1 MRLTK
6 TSLVVPLAG
15 ALVALG
21 LAPPGLMAGEKAAA
35 EKPASAAAQ
44 KPAAAKEAD
53 SLVTIG
59 GLRVAVD
66 PKTGELRSL
75 TPAEARKLQD
85 QMRKLFPERVVDAP
99 TVRPDGSLSAVVAP
113 NTLRF
118 SVVRVGADGRL
129 DTECAEGPKEALGF
143 LTDGKTSKP
152 EEK

>member
-1 MRLTK
+1 MRVTK
-6 TSLVVPLAG
+6 TSLVVALAG

-21 LAPPGLMAGEKAAA
+21 LAPPGLRAGEKAAA
-35 EKPASAAAQ
+35 EKPASAAAK
-44 KPAAAKEAD
+44 KPAAAKAGD
-53 SLVTIG
+53 TLVTIG
-59 GLRVAVD
+59 GMRVAVD
-66 PKTGELRSL
+66 PKTGDLRPM

-118 SVVRVGADGRL
+118 SVARVGAGGRL
-129 DTECAEGPKEALGF
+129 EIECTDGPGAALGY
-143 LTDGKTSKP
+143 LKKAPSPTP